1 MRAAEKAK
9 PTVLVIGA
17 SRGIGLELVRQ
28 YRAAGAAVTGTA
40 RDEAGLARLRELGA
54 TALQLDVTDAASAAG
69 LAWQMDGAAFDVAI
83 VNAGV
88 FGPRSNGLVPP
99 VQDDFDA
106 VMHTNVLG
114 AMRVLPQVADNLAPG
129 AKLAV
134 ISSRMGSIGL
144 RANPSGWLYRASKAA
159 LNSVLKD
166 TALALQ
172 GRAVCVAFHPG
183 WVRTDM
189 GGTGAD
195 LDVKD
200 AVADIRRTLA
210 GLRPEDNGGFF
221 NHDGAALAW

>member
-1 MRAAEKAK
+1 MKAAANGQAK
-9 PTVLVIGA
+9 VLVVGA

-28 YRAAGAAVTGTA
+28 YRAEGAAVTATA
-40 RDEAGLARLRELGA
+40 RDAAGLTRLRELGA
-54 TALQLDVTDAASAAG
+54 AALQLDVTDAASASG
-69 LAWQMDGAAFDVAI
+69 LAWQVDGAAFDVAI

-88 FGPRSNGLVPP
+88 FGPRSQGLAPP
-99 VQDDFDA
+99 PQDVFDA

-114 AMRVLPQVADNLAPG
+114 AMRVLPQVADSLAPG

-166 TALALQ
+166 TSLALE
-172 GRAVCVAFHPG
+172 GRAVCVALHPG

-189 GGTGAD
+189 GGTAAD

-200 AVADIRRTLA
+200 AVADLRRTIA
-210 GLRPEDNGGFF
+210 DLRPEDNGGFF
-221 NHDGAALAW
+221 NHDGQALTW